1 MSTLQ
6 ILLLASIIV
15 IILLA
20 IAIASFI
27 IVKKKKIKKMHLEL
41 DNFFNKYVEEH
52 NDSKLEKINNGIYDY
67 KLTTSKSIN
76 YIKIVPNL
84 SSDEITINNSVT
96 WQLKKSYN
104 DEKPKY
110 VPNIEPFMNYDLSLE
125 SNNDSKE
132 IDTKNEEVNLFNQ
145 DKELTFSDLDLN
157 INNNI
162 TKKNKKIFLIYPNA
176 RLLLM
181 YINECEMKFVTPK
194 TNINGSNVITFV
206 DLMANKDSLLK

>member
-1 MSTLQ
+1 
-6 ILLLASIIV
+6 
-15 IILLA
+15 
-20 IAIASFI
+20 
-27 IVKKKKIKKMHLEL
+27 
-41 DNFFNKYVEEH
+41 
-52 NDSKLEKINNGIYDY
+52 
-67 KLTTSKSIN
+67 
-76 YIKIVPNL
+76 
-84 SSDEITINNSVT
+84 
-96 WQLKKSYN
+96 
-104 DEKPKY
+104 
-110 VPNIEPFMNYDLSLE
+110 MNYDLSLE